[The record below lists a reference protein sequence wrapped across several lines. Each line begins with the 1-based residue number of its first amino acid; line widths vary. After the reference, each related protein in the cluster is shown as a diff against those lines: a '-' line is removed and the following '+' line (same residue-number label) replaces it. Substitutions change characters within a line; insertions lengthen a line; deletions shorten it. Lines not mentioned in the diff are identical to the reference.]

1 MACCHITGK
10 YRTHGVYVSSSLPL
24 ENVNATC
31 AHISVSAHHYSW
43 LPQLFSSRLKLA
55 AGAVTEE
62 KVRIFF
68 KRQLGA
74 ERQ

>member
-1 MACCHITGK
+1 M
-10 YRTHGVYVSSSLPL
+10 YVSSSLPL

-43 LPQLFSSRLKLA
+43 LPQLFSSRLELA
-55 AGAVTEE
+55 TGAVTEE

>member
-1 MACCHITGK
+1 MSSAMACCHITGK

-31 AHISVSAHHYSW
+31 AHISVSAHHYS
-43 LPQLFSSRLKLA
+43 RLELA
-55 AGAVTEE
+55 TGAVTEE